1 MGLLAILD
9 NLMIFILRKDKNAT
23 KRYIDNHPELKGK
36 REEIS
41 KRYKALNKEWENADY
56 LDVITGKKK
65 KRDHPKNK

>member
-36 REEIS
+36 REEINEQLDAHKKKWAKS
-41 KRYKALNKEWENADY
+41 DAM
-56 LDVITGKKK
+56 DVIMGKKK
-65 KRDHPKNK
+65 EMDHPIE